1 MLCKKGD
8 QHSLVATSVRT
19 LAELILALLL
29 VLKELSVTQ
38 DSLAP
43 LWLVLAVNFETLQ
56 LVLEG
61 DRYAHHLDAF
71 AAHRAQGRESLGFE
85 LPLLNAAE
93 AEDVAT
99 LRALA
104 GVLQQVLAD
113 RAHEVGAL
121 LLFDKSLKQADVPRE
136 LIILVIF
143 FHVDWSL
150 AKLPVSLH

>member
-1 MLCKKGD
+1 MLSEKGD

-29 VLKELSVTQ
+29 VLQELSVTH
-38 DSLAP
+38 DRLAP
-43 LWLVLAVNFETLQ
+43 LWLVLTVNLETLK

-61 DRYAHHLDAF
+61 DRYPHHLDAF
-71 AAHRAQGRESLGFE
+71 AAHGAQGRESLGFE
-85 LPLLNAAE
+85 LPLLNAPE

-113 RAHEVGAL
+113 RAHEVSAVL
-121 LLFDKSLKQADVPRE
+121 LLDESLNQANVLRE

-150 AKLPVSLH
+150 AKVPVSLH